1 MKPVVVSLAIVAA
14 ALAEYRHLAPPQDI
28 LIDTDS
34 ETASNPLQ
42 WLGANSPWFAGPNV
56 NGIDPEVPEDCY
68 VEQAAYAVRHGSRY
82 PDQGA
87 YNGWV
92 SMQQRFAPENGYTAS
107 GSLSFLPKRRT
118 VVTNPPMQIAMESPT
133 GYKESYDLGYTLR
146 TRYPDLYNDGQ
157 YFPVWANNYT
167 RVLQTAQMFVRG
179 YLGPFAPT
187 YGNVV
192 SVTAKGFVGAVG
204 DSLAPSDMCPN
215 FVDTSGATQQAV
227 WAAVF
232 VPPIRKRLQAMITG
246 NLTLTDGDITQI
258 PYLCGFESQITGR
271 LSPWCDVF
279 TDDELK
285 SYQYYNDLRYYYG
298 LGPGTDLPT
307 KMMTP
312 FVNSL
317 VGLLAQGPNVTGTLA
332 NGTTFALPKL
342 LMAFMND
349 GQINEIADVIG
360 VFDDQA
366 PLDPSVR
373 DDGRLYMVS
382 RFSTMRGTIAFE
394 RLNCVVEDGSDD
406 HSSRSS
412 SSSSSSTILST
423 VTRGSNTTTTTTATI
438 MSSLTGTAT
447 HLTTTVVRTVT
458 TTVCPTPTPT
468 AATLLPRT
476 SNNTRRKNDT
486 FIRIRLNDAVYPV
499 PSCKN
504 GPGSSCPVSDYAAY
518 IAKKYAAQGDWV
530 RNCNVTL
537 EGAPTAVRGASFF
550 TDLSQPWLQDLK
562 P

>member
-1 MKPVVVSLAIVAA
+1 MKPVAVSLAIVAA
-14 ALAEYRHLAPPQDI
+14 ALAESHHLAPAQDI

-34 ETASNPLQ
+34 ETASDPLQ

-56 NGIDPEVPEDCY
+56 NGIDPEVPENCY

-87 YNGWV
+87 YNDWL

-107 GSLSFLPKRRT
+107 GSLSFLPKWRT
-118 VVTNPPMQIAMESPT
+118 VLTNPPIQIAMESPT
-133 GYKESYDLGYTLR
+133 GYKESYDLAYTLR
-146 TRYPDLYNDGQ
+146 TRYPDLHNDGQ

-179 YLGPFAPT
+179 YLGPFSPT

-192 SVTAKGFVGAVG
+192 SVTSKGFAGAVG
-204 DSLAPSDMCPN
+204 DSLSPSDMCPN
-215 FVDTSGATQQAV
+215 FVDTQGATQQAS

-232 VPPIRKRLQAMITG
+232 VPPIKKRLQTMIRG
-246 NLTLTDGDITQI
+246 NLTLTDNDILQI

-271 LSPWCDVF
+271 LSPWCGVF

-285 SYQYYNDLRYYYG
+285 SYEYYNDLRYYYG
-298 LGPGTDLPT
+298 VGPGTDLPST
-307 KMMTP
+307 MMTP

-317 VGLLAQGPNVTGTLA
+317 VGLLTQGPNVTGTFA

-349 GQINEIADVIG
+349 GQIAEIANAIG

-373 DDGRLYMVS
+373 DDGRLYMAS
-382 RFSTMRGTIAFE
+382 RFVTMRGTITFE
-394 RLNCVVEDGSDD
+394 RLNCIVEDSASGSPTTSGSADG
-406 HSSRSS
+406 RSS
-412 SSSSSSTILST
+412 STTLST
-423 VTRGSNTTTTTTATI
+423 VTRGSNTTVTPPTDTPRLTTTA
-438 MSSLTGTAT
+438 
-447 HLTTTVVRTVT
+447 VRTVAT
-458 TTVCPTPTPT
+458 TACP
-468 AATLLPRT
+468 AAAAAALLPRNG
-476 SNNTRRKNDT
+476 STRNET
-486 FIRIRLNDAVYPV
+486 FVRIRLNDAVYPV
-499 PSCKN
+499 PSCKD
-504 GPGSSCPVSDYAAY
+504 GPGSSCRLRDYAAY
-518 IAKKYAAQGDWV
+518 IAKRYAAQGNWTK
-530 RNCNVTL
+530 NCNVTL
-537 EGAPTAVRGASFF
+537 AGSPTSVRGASFF
-550 TDLSQPWLQDLK
+550 TDLSKPWLQILA